1 MATHWGRKETIIWPP
16 HVPLM
21 SYSAVAVALLF
32 TCLLLWQRVRFAM
45 PPLEQT
51 YIGDYIRA
59 QAGAAFHLSS
69 SYRLIYLG
77 GGKAKPRLAFPFDF
91 TRGNMTLPSGKTAPF
106 ALADLARSEGYE
118 FPFLGPLGSIPTP
131 DVPLAV

>member
-16 HVPLM
+16 HAPLM

-45 PPLEQT
+45 PPLEQA
-51 YIGDYIRA
+51 YIGDYMRA
-59 QAGAAFHLSS
+59 QAGAAFHLSG
-69 SYRLIYLG
+69 SYRLVYMG

-91 TRGNMTLPSGKTAPF
+91 ARGSMTLPSGKVAPF
-106 ALADLARSEGYE
+106 ALAELARSEG
-118 FPFLGPLGSIPTP
+118 
-131 DVPLAV
+131 